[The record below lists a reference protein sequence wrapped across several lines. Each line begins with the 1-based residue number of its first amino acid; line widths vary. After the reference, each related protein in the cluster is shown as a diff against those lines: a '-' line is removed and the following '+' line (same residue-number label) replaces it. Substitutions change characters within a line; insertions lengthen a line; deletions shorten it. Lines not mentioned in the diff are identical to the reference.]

1 MNRVPRKIPFQEFQA
16 FTIILP
22 VAKPEPPAEEEQVA
36 ESTTENIFSTDSSS
50 EDDVLRGVSNVVYRK
65 EYGCLN
71 LERILALFRTCILLP
86 PSSSELA
93 PPALFES

>member
-1 MNRVPRKIPFQEFQA
+1 MGGIFSCIDSKPDVVPGDPDGASSGNRKRLLCIEWSQA
-16 FTIILP
+16 APEEP

-65 EYGCLN
+65 E
-71 LERILALFRTCILLP
+71 
-86 PSSSELA
+86 
-93 PPALFES
+93 